1 MKKAFAVLVVLAM
14 FPVGGCASSSP
25 APHPS
30 PRTFDNVRRLAIVA
44 SGETRFA
51 VLEHSSE
58 PGRTFDE
65 ILKWNPY
72 RAVLAPIM
80 RLVHQGINWA
90 LESDRVSAAS
100 HHVDRLSPRT
110 VVTDALARALEAS
123 GRFDQIRTL
132 EREPVGE
139 DRRRTDAIVRVT
151 VPAWGLVRVREG
163 EPDLLSAFA
172 DVRAQMVLRGTGVV
186 VWEDNEDVTN
196 PERLPLEAFTKDRE
210 FTRHELTE
218 VLERAGQ
225 RLASE
230 LLYARGAGR

>member
-1 MKKAFAVLVVLAM
+1 
-14 FPVGGCASSSP
+14 
-25 APHPS
+25 
-30 PRTFDNVRRLAIVA
+30 
-44 SGETRFA
+44 
-51 VLEHSSE
+51 
-58 PGRTFDE
+58 
-65 ILKWNPY
+65 
-72 RAVLAPIM
+72 
-80 RLVHQGINWA
+80 
-90 LESDRVSAAS
+90 
-100 HHVDRLSPRT
+100 
-110 VVTDALARALEAS
+110 
-123 GRFDQIRTL
+123 
-132 EREPVGE
+132 
-139 DRRRTDAIVRVT
+139 

>member
-1 MKKAFAVLVVLAM
+1 ME
-14 FPVGGCASSSP
+14 PVPGGA
-25 APHPS
+25 
-30 PRTFDNVRRLAIVA
+30 
-44 SGETRFA
+44 G
-51 VLEHSSE
+51 
-58 PGRTFDE
+58 
-65 ILKWNPY
+65 
-72 RAVLAPIM
+72 
-80 RLVHQGINWA
+80 
-90 LESDRVSAAS
+90 AS
-100 HHVDRLSPRT
+100 HAAGP
-110 VVTDALARALEAS
+110 S
-123 GRFDQIRTL
+123 GYQHDQVRTL

-186 VWEDNEDVTN
+186 VWENNEDVTN
-196 PERLPLEAFTKDRE
+196 PERLPLAAFTKDRE

>member
-1 MKKAFAVLVVLAM
+1 MLSALRTSPFHHKLSLHRDGLV
-14 FPVGGCASSSP
+14 
-25 APHPS
+25 
-30 PRTFDNVRRLAIVA
+30 R
-44 SGETRFA
+44 
-51 VLEHSSE
+51 
-58 PGRTFDE
+58 
-65 ILKWNPY
+65 
-72 RAVLAPIM
+72 
-80 RLVHQGINWA
+80 
-90 LESDRVSAAS
+90 
-100 HHVDRLSPRT
+100 
-110 VVTDALARALEAS
+110 VTDAVSGSGPLIGRTGVLGKCSNVQALKQLD
-123 GRFDQIRTL
+123 RDRTL
-132 EREPVGE
+132 
-139 DRRRTDAIVRVT
+139 
-151 VPAWGLVRVREG
+151 RVREG

>member
-25 APHPS
+25 APHA
-30 PRTFDNVRRLAIVA
+30 RLRAYDNVRRLAIVP
-44 SGETRFA
+44 SGETRLA
-51 VLEHSSE
+51 VLGHSSE

-100 HHVDRLSPRT
+100 HHIDHLSPRT

-123 GRFDQIRTL
+123 GRYDQIRTL

-139 DRRRTDAIVRVT
+139 DRRRKGAI
-151 VPAWGLVRVREG
+151 GG
-163 EPDLLSAFA
+163 GD
-172 DVRAQMVLRGTGVV
+172 
-186 VWEDNEDVTN
+186 
-196 PERLPLEAFTKDRE
+196 
-210 FTRHELTE
+210 
-218 VLERAGQ
+218 
-225 RLASE
+225 
-230 LLYARGAGR
+230 

>member
-72 RAVLAPIM
+72 RAVLAPLM
-80 RLVHQGINWA
+80 RLVHQGINTIRFVR
-90 LESDRVSAAS
+90 SSAS
-100 HHVDRLSPRT
+100 R
-110 VVTDALARALEAS
+110 
-123 GRFDQIRTL
+123 L
-132 EREPVGE
+132 ERIGGA
-139 DRRRTDAIVRVT
+139 RT
-151 VPAWGLVRVREG
+151 PSCG
-163 EPDLLSAFA
+163 
-172 DVRAQMVLRGTGVV
+172 
-186 VWEDNEDVTN
+186 
-196 PERLPLEAFTKDRE
+196 
-210 FTRHELTE
+210 
-218 VLERAGQ
+218 
-225 RLASE
+225 
-230 LLYARGAGR
+230 